1 MQRPRRTIS
10 CQGMGSI
17 VKAIRFCFSLL
28 LVVILGTMA
37 IGFLASRDDKTAA
50 AASKDP
56 NSLSEHAADKSADTS
71 TDSKPLSELAAGM
84 ARPASAASPD
94 DVPAGLI
101 LHDAPAAY
109 TDRVPMLTRALGSV
123 PGAVVCS
130 DSKSVKIVFDA
141 HTRPAPQYPDPHAF
155 GCIFVNP
162 GTSVL
167 ARPVG
172 SLMDVVALFSNGT
185 TIHGVTMNDMLIND
199 ASAPIPAPAP
209 VNPPSTSDPPTSR

>member
-1 MQRPRRTIS
+1 MKLI
-10 CQGMGSI
+10 
-17 VKAIRFCFSLL
+17 KFCFSLL

-37 IGFLASRDDKTAA
+37 IGFLASRDDQAAA

-56 NSLSEHAADKSADTS
+56 NSLSVLAADKSADPS
-71 TDSKPLSELAAGM
+71 TDSKSLSELAAGM
-84 ARPASAASPD
+84 AIPASAAAPN

-109 TDRVPMLTRALGSV
+109 TDRVPMLTRALSSA

-130 DSKSVKIVFDA
+130 DSKSVKVLFA
-141 HTRPAPQYPDPHAF
+141 AYTRSAQQHPNPHAF
-155 GCIFVNP
+155 GCIFMTP
-162 GTSVL
+162 GTNVL
-167 ARPVG
+167 ARPIG

-199 ASAPIPAPAP
+199 ASAPTPPPAP
-209 VNPPSTSDPPTSR
+209 VNPPASSQE

>member
-1 MQRPRRTIS
+1 MGIHRGSVLPFQG
-10 CQGMGSI
+10 QGMGPT
-17 VKAIRFCFSLL
+17 VKLIKFCFSLL

-37 IGFLASRDDKTAA
+37 IGFLASRDDQAAA

-56 NSLSEHAADKSADTS
+56 NSLSELAADKSADAS
-71 TDSKPLSELAAGM
+71 TDSKSPSEFVAGM

-109 TDRVPMLTRALGSV
+109 TDRAPMLTRALGSV

-141 HTRPAPQYPDPHAF
+141 YTRPAPQYPDPHAF

-167 ARPVG
+167 ARPIG

-185 TIHGVTMNDMLIND
+185 TIHGVTLNDMLIND
-199 ASAPIPAPAP
+199 ASTPTPATSPGQ
-209 VNPPSTSDPPTSR
+209 STGE

>member
-1 MQRPRRTIS
+1 MRLI
-10 CQGMGSI
+10 
-17 VKAIRFCFSLL
+17 KFCLSLL
-28 LVVILGTMA
+28 FVVILGTMA
-37 IGFLASRDDKTAA
+37 IGFLASRDDQAA

-56 NSLSEHAADKSADTS
+56 NSLSELAADKLADAS
-71 TDSKPLSELAAGM
+71 TDSKSPSELAAGM
-84 ARPASAASPD
+84 ARPAPAASPD

-109 TDRVPMLTRALGSV
+109 TDRAPMLTRALGSV

-141 HTRPAPQYPDPHAF
+141 YTRPAPRHPDPHAL
-155 GCIFVNP
+155 GCIFMNP

-167 ARPVG
+167 ARPIG
-172 SLMDVVALFSNGT
+172 SVMDVVAVFSNGT

-199 ASAPIPAPAP
+199 ASAPT
-209 VNPPSTSDPPTSR
+209 PSTSSGQSAGE

>member
-1 MQRPRRTIS
+1 MKS
-10 CQGMGSI
+10 
-17 VKAIRFCFSLL
+17 CFSLL

-37 IGFLASRDDKTAA
+37 IRFLASRDDQAAA

-56 NSLSEHAADKSADTS
+56 NPPSEFAADKSADAS
-71 TDSKPLSELAAGM
+71 TDSKSLSELAAGM

-94 DVPAGLI
+94 NVPAGLI

-109 TDRVPMLTRALGSV
+109 TDRTPMLTRALGSV
-123 PGAVVCS
+123 PGTVVCS

-141 HTRPAPQYPDPHAF
+141 YTRPAPQYPDPHAF
-155 GCIFVNP
+155 GCILMNP

-172 SLMDVVALFSNGT
+172 SLMDVVALFSNGN

-199 ASAPIPAPAP
+199 ASTPIPTTSLSQ
-209 VNPPSTSDPPTSR
+209 STGE